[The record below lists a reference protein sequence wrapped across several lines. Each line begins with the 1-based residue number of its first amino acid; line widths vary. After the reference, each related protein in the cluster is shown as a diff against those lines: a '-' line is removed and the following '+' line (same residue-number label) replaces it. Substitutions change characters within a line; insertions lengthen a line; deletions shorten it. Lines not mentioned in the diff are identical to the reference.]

1 MILVVLVNGNNIL
14 TLIYTYKCTLQ
25 FNTIMFSDYTKWT

>member
-1 MILVVLVNGNNIL
+1 MFIVLVVLVNDNNIL

-25 FNTIMFSDYTKWT
+25 FNTIIFLL